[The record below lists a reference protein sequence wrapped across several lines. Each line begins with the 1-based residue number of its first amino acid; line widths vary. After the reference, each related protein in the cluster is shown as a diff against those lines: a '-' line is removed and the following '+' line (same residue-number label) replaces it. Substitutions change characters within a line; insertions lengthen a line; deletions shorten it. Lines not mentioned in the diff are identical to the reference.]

1 MLHTAL
7 LQLNTLSVFDV
18 AQSTVTAEHCQC
30 TMPHRA
36 PLQLNALSVNTL
48 SVYDA
53 AQSTVTAEHTVSVW
67 CCTEHCYSWTHCRR
81 MPAPFRT
88 RVAGFFTETP
98 STPAVKM
105 SAFQG
110 WGYNYIVEVQP
121 SRFKNKRP
129 TSSSY
134 VHTVLLRGTRPL
146 LLLEASTTLTSQS
159 ECYGS
164 GLMVLGSCTSVW
176 KSPHTIHASINNPPT
191 PTPPPP
197 PTPTK
202 KKEEATNNRVI
213 QE

>member
-1 MLHTAL
+1 MLHTVL

-30 TMPHRA
+30 TMLHRA

-53 AQSTVTAEHTVSVW
+53 AQSTVTAKHTVSVWCCTEHCYSWTLSVYDAAQSTVTAECTVSKHTVSVW

-134 VHTVLLRGTRPL
+134 VHTQSFWEAPDHCCCLRQAQLSLHSLNATV
-146 LLLEASTTLTSQS
+146 Q
-159 ECYGS
+159 GS
-164 GLMVLGSCTSVW
+164 WC
-176 KSPHTIHASINNPPT
+176 
-191 PTPPPP
+191 
-197 PTPTK
+197 
-202 KKEEATNNRVI
+202 
-213 QE
+213 